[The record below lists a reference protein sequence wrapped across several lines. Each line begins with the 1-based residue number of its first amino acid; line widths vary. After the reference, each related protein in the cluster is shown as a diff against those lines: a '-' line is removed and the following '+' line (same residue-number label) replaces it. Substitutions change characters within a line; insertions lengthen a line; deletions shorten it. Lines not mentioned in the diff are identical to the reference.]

1 MTTEYATNQ
10 NGKPTPEYGAHS
22 NAMRRCTCPDD
33 PNFKHY
39 GGRGIKFLF
48 TSFRQFLADIGRRPE
63 GRLPSGRAL
72 YNIHRIDNDGHYEQ
86 GNLKWATQKE
96 QCAPGAKRKPTI
108 SNMSNRN
115 RLARNETGFK
125 GVQRS
130 GEKYRAQ
137 ITAPNGAT
145 K

>member
-48 TSFRQFLADIGRRPE
+48 TSFRQFLADIGRRGGKTAIRQGAVQHPPH
-63 GRLPSGRAL
+63 RQRRAL
-72 YNIHRIDNDGHYEQ
+72 
-86 GNLKWATQKE
+86 
-96 QCAPGAKRKPTI
+96 
-108 SNMSNRN
+108 
-115 RLARNETGFK
+115 
-125 GVQRS
+125 
-130 GEKYRAQ
+130 
-137 ITAPNGAT
+137 
-145 K
+145 